1 MSAHFIFWTS
11 LMAIAYS
18 YLIYPALLRIR
29 AGKKTLTP
37 PEDPTEWPTV
47 EVVFAA
53 YNEEGVLE
61 EKLQS
66 VLNSDYPKDKL
77 SVRVGSDA
85 STDKTDAI
93 LENIAASD
101 DRLTW
106 RRFGGRSGKANIINA
121 LTDESSADIL
131 IPTDA
136 NIMFTKNTV
145 KQLVR
150 WFGNDRTS
158 IVGANIIYEDA
169 NKKGIAPQED
179 FYLRRE
185 NNIKEREGLL
195 YGTAM
200 GIEGGCYAIRKDAFR
215 PIPKNYFMEDF
226 FQSMQVMQRGE
237 DVLVDT
243 KAIVYEDVSTEIR
256 EEYQRKVR
264 ISIGN
269 FQNLKHFYPVLYK
282 QTFPLGFVF
291 FSHKVLRWVTPFL
304 LLIMLF
310 SSLQMAFSG
319 ATLHQWL
326 IVIAILW
333 IGITVAQVKR
343 IASFGGIPSFAAH
356 FLYMNLALFH
366 GFIKFSKG
374 VKSNV
379 WKPTKRKQA

>member
-282 QTFPLGFVF
+282 QTFPLGLVF

>member
-106 RRFGGRSGKANIINA
+106 RRFGGRSGKASIINA

-200 GIEGGCYAIRKDAFR
+200 GIEGGCYAIRKDAVR

-333 IGITVAQVKR
+333 IGLTVAQVKR

>member
-106 RRFGGRSGKANIINA
+106 RRFGGRSGKASIINA

-333 IGITVAQVKR
+333 IGLTVAQVKR

>member
-106 RRFGGRSGKANIINA
+106 RRFGGRSGKVNIINA